1 MEGTDPVNKKLAAAL
16 SGGAVLVLA
25 LTGCTSDEG
34 NPELDAWAKKV
45 CDAVPT
51 QNAKISAAYVAITKA
66 AKDTTSTPKE
76 LQQADSKAFQDLADG
91 YKARA
96 TLISNAGA
104 PPGVEGGAR
113 IQKDVV
119 QKLTALS
126 AAYADLKKQVDGLNT
141 KDQAKFA
148 SGLKDVSAEM
158 KQVETQRQSAVKALK
173 KLESGDTKKAL
184 ASQEG
189 CKQAASASASAP
201 ATDS

>member
-1 MEGTDPVNKKLAAAL
+1 MNKKLAAAL

-34 NPELDAWAKKV
+34 NPELDAWAKQV
-45 CDAVPT
+45 CDAVPA

-76 LQQADSKAFQDLADG
+76 LQQADAKAFQDLADG
-91 YKARA
+91 YQARA
-96 TLISNAGA
+96 SLISKAGA
-104 PPGVEGGAR
+104 PPGVEGGAK
-113 IQKDVV
+113 IQQDVV
-119 QKLTALS
+119 KKLTALS

-158 KQVETQRQSAVKALK
+158 KQVETQRKSAIQALK

-184 ASQEG
+184 TSQEG
-189 CKQAASASASAP
+189 CKAAASASASAP
-201 ATDS
+201 ATNS